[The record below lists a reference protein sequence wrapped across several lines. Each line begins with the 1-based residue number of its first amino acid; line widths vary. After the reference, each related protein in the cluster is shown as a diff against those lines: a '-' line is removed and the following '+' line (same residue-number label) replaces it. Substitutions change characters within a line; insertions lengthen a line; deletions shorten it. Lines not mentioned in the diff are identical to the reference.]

1 MCVSRKITKNKINGA
16 NHQAAKHNSIYAVKM
31 QSIYVLMPSSSY
43 KLQESA
49 NEVSSHSEATNA
61 IHIQCN

>member
-1 MCVSRKITKNKINGA
+1 MNGA
-16 NHQAAKHNSIYAVKM
+16 THQAAKHNSIYAVKM
-31 QSIYVLMPSSSY
+31 QSIYVPMPSSSY

-49 NEVSSHSEATNA
+49 SEVSSRSEATSV